1 MPTTTLAQTTAPKPA
16 EPLIRAA
23 RIRSNRAIA
32 DRNLNTFADS
42 LDKDFVA
49 VVGDG
54 SFVPS
59 REVYV
64 SLFKQDFADPTHAL
78 RYERITDT
86 IDVSG
91 SAPLAAEHGHWI
103 GFTANGS
110 PAYTGTYMAVWRRG
124 PSGWKIRSEQ
134 FVTLTSTDK

>member
-1 MPTTTLAQTTAPKPA
+1 MPPTPEA
-16 EPLIRAA
+16 LIRAA

-32 DRNLNTFADS
+32 QRDLNTFADS

-59 REVYV
+59 RDVYV
-64 SLFKQDFADPTHAL
+64 SLFKQDFTDPAKAI

-86 IDVSG
+86 VQIST
-91 SAPLAAEHGHWI
+91 AHPTAAEQGHWI
-103 GFTANGS
+103 GFAADNAT
-110 PAYTGTYMAVWRRG
+110 AYTGTYMAMWRRG